1 MENNITLIHTAIGT
15 IACQTQNEPPV
26 GSVVTLSI
34 RPESTRV
41 IEGGNK
47 EGQNTFRGKVESLL
61 FIGDAYEGVI
71 KVGETSLIT
80 RIEVDTNIK
89 EGDEVGLHVYP
100 GKCSVLY

>member
-1 MENNITLIHTAIGT
+1 M
-15 IACQTQNEPPV
+15 

-41 IEGGNK
+41 IERGGK
-47 EGQNTFRGKVESLL
+47 EGQNTFWGKLESLL

-80 RIEVDTNIK
+80 RIEVDANIK
-89 EGDEVGLHVYP
+89 EGDEVGLHIYP
-100 GKCSVLY
+100 GKCSMVY

>member
-1 MENNITLIHTAIGT
+1 MI
-15 IACQTQNEPPV
+15 
-26 GSVVTLSI
+26 TLSI

-41 IEGGNK
+41 IEGGSI

-61 FIGDAYEGVI
+61 FTGDAYEGVI

-80 RIEVDTNIK
+80 RIEVDANIK
-89 EGDEVGLHVYP
+89 EGDEVGLHIYP